1 MKIYSI
7 WSAIDAIPAGELLP
21 QDSDTVP
28 DLSLSVKDILTRFR
42 RGTVDLDL
50 LDRHLPDSD
59 DDIEDD
65 SLDGIE
71 DLVDVQ
77 SLKNRIYEKVHGSI
91 QCDRDGSVSDTLDS
105 GADKQLQE
113 DSVTE

>member
-1 MKIYSI
+1 MIIRSF
-7 WSAIDAIPAGELLP
+7 WSAIGAINGSEVLP
-21 QDSDTVP
+21 QESETVP

-42 RGTVDLDL
+42 RGTVNLEDLD
-50 LDRHLPDSD
+50 RNYPDSD

-77 SLKNRIYEKVHGSI
+77 QLKRNVYEKVHGSL
-91 QCDRDGSVSDTLDS
+91 QRDSDRSVGDTRDP
-105 GADKQLQE
+105 GAAPE
-113 DSVTE
+113 EVNTEE